1 MAAPLQT
8 SKSSVDLAATRV
20 PGSRIRRDPA
30 PTMKEIT
37 IPDRDQRDARMVVF
51 GVILF
56 ALAIVVAS
64 LGLMAAGGWTAKDYV
79 VNVATRATGA

>member
-8 SKSSVDLAATRV
+8 SKPSVDLASSGV

-30 PTMKEIT
+30 PTMKELVV
-37 IPDRDQRDARMVVF
+37 PDRDERDTRMVII
-51 GVILF
+51 GVIVF

-79 VNVATRATGA
+79 VHVGTRSTGA

>member
-8 SKSSVDLAATRV
+8 SKPSVDLASSGV

-30 PTMKEIT
+30 PTMKELVV
-37 IPDRDQRDARMVVF
+37 PDRDERDARMVVV
-51 GVILF
+51 GVIVF

-64 LGLMAAGGWTAKDYV
+64 LGLMASTVSPPKDYV
-79 VNVATRATGA
+79 VKV